1 MKPPMKSYRYS
12 TASLCS
18 RRREAK
24 TMLYG
29 WKARSETTGRVRRL
43 QGAQVRPLRECLRK
57 SHFSMILSQ
66 NAHVLV
72 HARKTANQFI
82 RLKGGKKRARV
93 CCLLIDNNKPMTTQG
108 RSRATRIGQN
118 VRSSLVE
125 IIAGEVLIVKAAASS
140 GAFRSMPQLR
150 IFSRVVF
157 GFVIQIF
164 LSSCIHV

>member
-1 MKPPMKSYRYS
+1 
-12 TASLCS
+12 
-18 RRREAK
+18 
-24 TMLYG
+24 
-29 WKARSETTGRVRRL
+29 
-43 QGAQVRPLRECLRK
+43 
-57 SHFSMILSQ
+57 
-66 NAHVLV
+66 
-72 HARKTANQFI
+72 
-82 RLKGGKKRARV
+82 
-93 CCLLIDNNKPMTTQG
+93 MTTQG